1 MEMEQV
7 RLGVVLS
14 LSLAEERVVRSK
26 GPLGS
31 SNGESGVGTQRPCT
45 EMLCSDRWAIPKG
58 EGAALWGLARTSVVG
73 MWDRT
78 GAPSL

>member
-7 RLGVVLS
+7 RLGWSS
-14 LSLAEERVVRSK
+14 LSLLLRRGWSEARAPS
-26 GPLGS
+26 GAAT
-31 SNGESGVGTQRPCT
+31 ESGVGTQRPCT
-45 EMLCSDRWAIPKG
+45 EMLRSDRWAIPEG

>member
-31 SNGESGVGTQRPCT
+31 SNGVRSGNT
-45 EMLCSDRWAIPKG
+45 E
-58 EGAALWGLARTSVVG
+58 ALHR
-73 MWDRT
+73 D
-78 GAPSL
+78 APF

>member
-7 RLGVVLS
+7 RLGWSS

-31 SNGESGVGTQRPCT
+31 SNGVRSGNT
-45 EMLCSDRWAIPKG
+45 E
-58 EGAALWGLARTSVVG
+58 ALHR
-73 MWDRT
+73 D
-78 GAPSL
+78 APF